1 MTPPN
6 ELFLRSSLCGSSG
19 GSDNGE
25 GALRSN
31 SSEPRLEVRGVAIAV
46 DDEDADEIDCASAR
60 RERSDADESDE
71 CDDDVRVEACRSDC
85 QSREVR

>member
-6 ELFLRSSLCGSSG
+6 ELFLRSSLCGSKG
-19 GSDNGE
+19 GSDSGE

-46 DDEDADEIDCASAR
+46 DDDEADEIDCASAR
-60 RERSDADESDE
+60 RERSDADESEE
-71 CDDDVRVEACRSDC
+71 CDEEVRVEVCGSG
-85 QSREVR
+85 